1 MKNIFL
7 SFFIF
12 LSILCFSQTRV
23 DIQPNLVIPVDNL
36 KAEGLMVMYQNSVYL
51 PYVPILSADKINLW
65 DAQEGEY
72 SVLYYLNGSVISEQK
87 IELKN
92 KKKKRKCFNRIK

>member
-7 SFFIF
+7 SLFIF
-12 LSILCFSQTRV
+12 LSIPFFSQARV
-23 DIQPNLVIPVDNL
+23 DVQPNLVIPVDNL
-36 KAEGLMVMYQNSVYL
+36 KADGLVVMYQNNIYL
-51 PYVPILSADKINLW
+51 PYVPILDAQQINLW

-72 SVLYYLNGSVISEQK
+72 SVLYYLEGSVISEQI

-92 KKKKRKCFNRIK
+92 KRKKRKCLNRIK